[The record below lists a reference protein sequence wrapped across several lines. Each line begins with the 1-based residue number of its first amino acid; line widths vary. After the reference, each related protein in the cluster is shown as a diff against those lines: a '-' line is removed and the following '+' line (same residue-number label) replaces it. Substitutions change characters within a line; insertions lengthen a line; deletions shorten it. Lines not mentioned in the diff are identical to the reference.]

1 MNFNFKNIREVYK
14 VAAIQMKRAG
24 GILQVGHLGFRFLC
38 QERITRKYSITVE
51 IFDRKNAS
59 KRILLNKRFLEK
71 GEFTGVILQ
80 NFNSAVMTGTYEGIW
95 IVNCAINVLLSY
107 TAITLNTITIL
118 ALRKTS
124 LSSPLKTLLLSLAVS
139 DLGVGLLVQPLY
151 VATLVMESEGNF
163 SASYNF
169 VLKSCDMIVVFLCVA
184 SFLGVMALSVD
195 RFLAIHLHLRYQA
208 IVTHKRV
215 VASVVFIWVVSA
227 VISQTAIHIRQ
238 VTVLVFGTISVICL
252 ISSAFFYYKI
262 YVTVQRHT
270 NQIQVLQLQPRQGDN
285 EMVEYTTRLKKA
297 AIGTFYVYLVF
308 LICNLPNTC
317 ILLIPS
323 NLVQQSADL
332 ETILLLAETLV
343 FLNSSLNPLIYCWK
357 MRHIRQAIMAMLRK
371 IYLGTQHSHSPNT
384 THTINQH
391 VGLLFFICCP
401 FQLCFSVVF
410 VFVFCFVIFV
420 ISGT

>member
-1 MNFNFKNIREVYK
+1 M
-14 VAAIQMKRAG
+14 
-24 GILQVGHLGFRFLC
+24 
-38 QERITRKYSITVE
+38 S
-51 IFDRKNAS
+51 
-59 KRILLNKRFLEK
+59 
-71 GEFTGVILQ
+71 
-80 NFNSAVMTGTYEGIW
+80 GTYEGIW

-215 VASVVFIWVVSA
+215 VASVVFIWVLSA

-332 ETILLLAETLV
+332 GTILLLAETLV

-384 THTINQH
+384 AHTIN
-391 VGLLFFICCP
+391 
-401 FQLCFSVVF
+401 
-410 VFVFCFVIFV
+410 
-420 ISGT
+420 

>member
-1 MNFNFKNIREVYK
+1 M
-14 VAAIQMKRAG
+14 
-24 GILQVGHLGFRFLC
+24 
-38 QERITRKYSITVE
+38 
-51 IFDRKNAS
+51 
-59 KRILLNKRFLEK
+59 EK

-80 NFNSAVMTGTYEGIW
+80 NFNSAVMTGAYEGIR
-95 IVNCAINVLLSY
+95 IANCAINVLLSY

-151 VATLVMESEGNF
+151 VASFVMESEGNS

-169 VLKSCDMIVVFLCVA
+169 VIKSYHMIVVFLCVA
-184 SFLGVMALSVD
+184 SFLGVTALSVD

-215 VASVVFIWVVSA
+215 VASVVSIWVLSA
-227 VISQTAIHIRQ
+227 VISQTALRILQ
-238 VTVLVFGTISVICL
+238 VTFLMFGTISVICL

-262 YVTVQRHT
+262 YVTVQRHA

-308 LICNLPNTC
+308 LICNLPNT
-317 ILLIPS
+317 LFFFLIPS
-323 NLVQQSADL
+323 NLVHQSADL
-332 ETILLLAETLV
+332 ETILSLADTLV

-371 IYLGTQHSHSPNT
+371 IYLGTQHSHSHSPNAA
-384 THTINQH
+384 HTIN
-391 VGLLFFICCP
+391 
-401 FQLCFSVVF
+401 
-410 VFVFCFVIFV
+410 
-420 ISGT
+420 

>member
-1 MNFNFKNIREVYK
+1 MTGAY
-14 VAAIQMKRAG
+14 
-24 GILQVGHLGFRFLC
+24 
-38 QERITRKYSITVE
+38 ERIR
-51 IFDRKNAS
+51 
-59 KRILLNKRFLEK
+59 
-71 GEFTGVILQ
+71 
-80 NFNSAVMTGTYEGIW
+80 

-107 TAITLNTITIL
+107 TAITLNTVTIL

-151 VATLVMESEGNF
+151 VATFVMESEGNS
-163 SASYNF
+163 SASFYF
-169 VLKSCDMIVVFLCVA
+169 VIKSYFMIVVFLCVS

-215 VASVVFIWVVSA
+215 VVSVVSIWVLSA

-238 VTVLVFGTISVICL
+238 VTFLMFGTFSVICL

-262 YVTVQRHT
+262 YVTVQRHA

-317 ILLIPS
+317 ILLIPR
-323 NLVQQSADL
+323 NLLQQSADL
-332 ETILLLAETLV
+332 GTILLLAETLV

-357 MRHIRQAIMAMLRK
+357 MRYIRQAIIAMLRK
-371 IYLGTQHSHSPNT
+371 IYLGTQQSHSPNT
-384 THTINQH
+384 AHTIN
-391 VGLLFFICCP
+391 
-401 FQLCFSVVF
+401 
-410 VFVFCFVIFV
+410 
-420 ISGT
+420 

>member
-1 MNFNFKNIREVYK
+1 
-14 VAAIQMKRAG
+14 
-24 GILQVGHLGFRFLC
+24 
-38 QERITRKYSITVE
+38 
-51 IFDRKNAS
+51 
-59 KRILLNKRFLEK
+59 
-71 GEFTGVILQ
+71 
-80 NFNSAVMTGTYEGIW
+80 MTGAYEGIG

-139 DLGVGLLVQPLY
+139 DLGVGLLVQPLF
-151 VATLVMESEGNF
+151 VATVVMESEGNF

-169 VLKSCDMIVVFLCVA
+169 VIQSYSMIVVFLCVA

-215 VASVVFIWVVSA
+215 ISSVVSIWVFSA
-227 VISQTAIHIRQ
+227 VISQTAFHIRQ
-238 VTVLVFGTISVICL
+238 VTFPMFGTISVICL

-262 YVTVQRHT
+262 YVTVQRHA
-270 NQIQVLQLQPRQGDN
+270 NQIQVLQLQPLQGDN
-285 EMVEYTTRLKKA
+285 EMVEYTTGLKKVG
-297 AIGTFYVYLVF
+297 IGTFYVYLVF

-317 ILLIPS
+317 ILFTPRNLI
-323 NLVQQSADL
+323 QQRADSQ
-332 ETILLLAETLV
+332 TILRLADTLV

-371 IYLGTQHSHSPNT
+371 IYLGTQHS
-384 THTINQH
+384 
-391 VGLLFFICCP
+391 
-401 FQLCFSVVF
+401 
-410 VFVFCFVIFV
+410 
-420 ISGT
+420 

>member
-1 MNFNFKNIREVYK
+1 M
-14 VAAIQMKRAG
+14 
-24 GILQVGHLGFRFLC
+24 
-38 QERITRKYSITVE
+38 
-51 IFDRKNAS
+51 
-59 KRILLNKRFLEK
+59 EK

-80 NFNSAVMTGTYEGIW
+80 NFNFAVMTGAYEGIR
-95 IVNCAINVLLSY
+95 IANCAINMLLSY

-151 VATLVMESEGNF
+151 VATFVLESEGN
-163 SASYNF
+163 STASYNF
-169 VLKSCDMIVVFLCVA
+169 VTESYHMIVVFLCVA

-215 VASVVFIWVVSA
+215 VASVVSIWALSA
-227 VISQTAIHIRQ
+227 VISQTAIRIRQ
-238 VTVLVFGTISVICL
+238 VTFLMFGTISVICL

-262 YVTVQRHT
+262 YVTVQRHA
-270 NQIQVLQLQPRQGDN
+270 NQIQVLQLQPRQGDI

-297 AIGTFYVYLVF
+297 AIGTFYIYLVF

-332 ETILLLAETLV
+332 QTILLLTETLV

-357 MRHIRQAIMAMLRK
+357 MRHIRKTIIAMLRK
-371 IYLGTQHSHSPNT
+371 IYLGIQHSHSHSPNAA
-384 THTINQH
+384 HTIN
-391 VGLLFFICCP
+391 
-401 FQLCFSVVF
+401 
-410 VFVFCFVIFV
+410 
-420 ISGT
+420 